1 MKSTESEKEAAKE
14 EALKWLKSRMT
25 VFAISVVVLIA
36 FAIVGFLMGWYG
48 LTELIA
54 IGIPAIVILEVLHY
68 RGIIYWYEKFK
79 YDPANDV
86 NDGTNPYRKVFFAG
100 VNILGIVL
108 LITGFVGS
116 FFIVTEGGEGAV
128 YKATGMMVMII
139 WAVIFLRYFVW
150 SLYFYNINYGLTDKD
165 WKKIF
170 EAKKDKLNGKPILPG
185 ADSGPKVNPYKEETF
200 GLPAGTV
207 RGMIAFTLLFG
218 AIGLTI
224 VSIGLNSQISQ
235 DSFFRDHY
243 EFFKTA
249 FLMMI
254 AFYFG
259 DSSLKTLSKR
269 WNNGPQGNTGK
280 SDDSSDTQTTNS
292 PKASPL
298 TAPPTPTAHVQNAA
312 TPSNESAAGN
322 ASPGDLKKQIEAG
335 SPDLLAPT
343 PITDLGPIANEFPQI
358 ADNEMSK
365 LLNEDDYQE
374 AADTLKEQGFN
385 VQIPVIKAIVQV
397 ESSGSGFLND
407 GKAKILF
414 EGHKFWHWLKEEGI
428 DPKEYLFGN
437 EDILYEKW
445 TREHYLGGEKEY
457 DRLYRAMVINQ
468 KAAIYS
474 ASWGKFQILG
484 ENLKHNIK
492 SRLLSQQNTDTV
504 SHPKLYY
511 KDVMDFYKKQGESE
525 YYHLLDF
532 LAFITTKKIKN
543 DQGEDT
549 ALISFLTGNDPSKFN
564 WDKFAYGYNGKGYKQ
579 NNYDTRLKQA
589 YESFA

>member
-1 MKSTESEKEAAKE
+1 MNSKELETTKE
-14 EALKWLKSRMT
+14 EALQWLRSRMT
-25 VFAISVVVLIA
+25 FFAISVVALLII
-36 FAIVGFLMGWYG
+36 AIAGFLLKWYKF
-48 LTELIA
+48 TELIA
-54 IGIPAIVILEVLHY
+54 IGIPAIVIIQVLHY
-68 RGIIYWYEKFK
+68 RAIIYWYEKFK

-108 LITGFVGS
+108 LLTGFIGS
-116 FFIVTEGGEGAV
+116 FFIVTDGGEGAV

-150 SLYFYNINYGLTDKD
+150 ALYFYNINYGLTDKD

-170 EAKKDKLNGKPILPG
+170 EAKKDKLQGKPTLPG
-185 ADSGPKVNPYKEETF
+185 ADSGPKENPYKEETF

-224 VSIGLNSQISQ
+224 VSIGLNSQIPQ

-269 WNNGPQGNTGK
+269 WNNGPQGN
-280 SDDSSDTQTTNS
+280 SNS
-292 PKASPL
+292 PNDDDNTTPPSPQNNVPPVTPAAPPVQSAPTPL
-298 TAPPTPTAHVQNAA
+298 ETAPST
-312 TPSNESAAGN
+312 

-335 SPDLLAPT
+335 APKA
-343 PITDLGPIANEFPQI
+343 PAPSELKDLGPIAHEFPQI

-374 AADTLKEQGFN
+374 AADTLKELGFE

-397 ESSGSGFLND
+397 ESSGSGFLDD

-414 EGHKFWHWLKEEGI
+414 EGHKFWHWLKEEGM

-445 TREHYLGGEKEY
+445 TREHYLGGEREY
-457 DRLYRAMVINQ
+457 ERLYRAMVINQ

-474 ASWGKFQILG
+474 ASWGKFQMLG
-484 ENLKHNIK
+484 ENLEHNLE
-492 SRLLSQQNTDTV
+492 SRLLSNQKEKPVTN
-504 SHPKLYY
+504 PKLYY
-511 KDVMDFYKKQGESE
+511 TDVMDFYKKQGESE

-532 LAFITTKKIKN
+532 IAFITTKKIKN
-543 DQGEDT
+543 DQGENT